1 MTVATIDR
9 VVRSREALLEALDA
23 APAVDLAFL
32 PEAPSEDGWASA
44 PDLLRL
50 LHALVHALQPRHVLE
65 FGSGVSTAVLAHAAA
80 ERGDCAVTSVD
91 HDPRF
96 FGATHERLGDSSPVS
111 LQLAPLVARVHAGR
125 LGPSY
130 LVDSSLFASSR
141 PADLVLVDGP
151 PQVLGGRSTMLPA
164 ALDYAQCGSI
174 VLFDDADR
182 DGERDALASWEKV
195 LGAAVEVHRPAGFTR
210 GLAAVILVAPR
221 TAQIRLAPKR
231 T

>member
-1 MTVATIDR
+1 MTVASLDR
-9 VVRSREALLEALDA
+9 VVRSREALHEALDA
-23 APAVDLAFL
+23 AP
-32 PEAPSEDGWASA
+32 S
-44 PDLLRL
+44 DLLRL
-50 LHALVHALQPRHVLE
+50 LPALVSTLQPRHVLE
-65 FGSGVSTAVLAHAAA
+65 FGSGVSTAVLARAAT
-80 ERGDCAVTSVD
+80 ELGDCDVTSVD
-91 HDPRF
+91 HDPQLIA
-96 FGATHERLGDSSPVS
+96 ATSELIEPGCSVS

-151 PQVLGGRSTMLPA
+151 PQVLGGRATMLPV
-164 ALDYAQCGSI
+164 ALDYAQCGSV

-195 LGAAVEVHRPAGFTR
+195 LGAAVEVHRPEGFTR

-221 TAQIRLAPKR
+221 TAQIRLAPKK

>member
-1 MTVATIDR
+1 MTVASLDR
-9 VVRSREALLEALDA
+9 VVRSREALHEALDA
-23 APAVDLAFL
+23 AP
-32 PEAPSEDGWASA
+32 S
-44 PDLLRL
+44 DLLRL
-50 LHALVHALQPRHVLE
+50 LPALVSTLQPRHVLE
-65 FGSGVSTAVLAHAAA
+65 FGSGVSTAVLARAAT
-80 ERGDCAVTSVD
+80 ELGDCAVTSVD

-111 LQLAPLVARVHAGR
+111 LQLAPLVARVQAGR

>member
-1 MTVATIDR
+1 MTVASIDR
-9 VVRSREALLEALDA
+9 VVRSREAVLEALDA
-23 APAVDLAFL
+23 APSVDLSFL
-32 PEAPSEDGWASA
+32 PEIPSDDGWASA

-50 LHALVHALQPRHVLE
+50 LHALVQTLQPRHVLE
-65 FGSGVSTAVLAHAAA
+65 FGSGVSTAVLAHAAT
-80 ERGDCAVTSVD
+80 ELGDCAVTSVD

-96 FGATHERLGDSSPVS
+96 FAATNELLGDSSAVS
-111 LQLAPLVARVHAGR
+111 LQLAPLIARVHAGR

-130 LVDSSLFASSR
+130 LIDSSLFASSR

-151 PQVLGGRSTMLPA
+151 PQVLGGRSTMLPV
-164 ALDYAQCGSI
+164 ALEYAQCGS
-174 VLFDDADR
+174 VLLFDDADR
-182 DGERDALASWEKV
+182 DGERDALASWEQV

-231 T
+231 S

>member
-9 VVRSREALLEALDA
+9 VVRTRRALFAALDD
-23 APAVDLAFL
+23 APSVDLSFL
-32 PEAPSEDGWASA
+32 TEVPADEGWSSA

-50 LHALVHALQPRHVLE
+50 LHALVRTLEPRHVLE
-65 FGSGVSTAVLAHAAA
+65 FGSGVSTAVLAHAAT
-80 ERGDCAVTSVD
+80 ELGDCAVTSVD

-96 FGATHERLGDSSPVS
+96 VAKTNELVDPSYVS
-111 LQLAPLVARVHAGR
+111 LQLAPLVARVHAGL

-130 LVDSSLFASSR
+130 LVDTSLFASSR

-151 PQVLGGRSTMLPA
+151 PQVLGGRATMLPA

-182 DGERDALASWEKV
+182 EGEHEALESWQSV
-195 LGAAVEVHRPAGFTR
+195 LGEAIEVHRPSGFAR
-210 GLAAVILVAPR
+210 GLAALILVAPR
-221 TAQIRLAPKR
+221 TAQLRLNPKKV
-231 T
+231 

>member
-9 VVRSREALLEALDA
+9 VVRSREALFEALDA
-23 APAVDLAFL
+23 ARDVDLSFL
-32 PEAPSEDGWASA
+32 PHVPSDDGWASA

-96 FGATHERLGDSSPVS
+96 VGATRELVGSAVS
-111 LQLAPLVARVHAGR
+111 LQLAPLVARVHAGQ

-130 LVDSSLFASSR
+130 LVDSSQFASSR

-164 ALDYAQCGSI
+164 ALDYAQCGSV

-182 DGERDALASWEKV
+182 DGERDALASWERV

-221 TAQIRLAPKR
+221 TAQIRLAPRK